1 MSPFNTFLVVFA
13 VLGLSQQVFS
23 FAILPN
29 APSPTQNNQQR
40 FHGNVQSQSHANG
53 RHLKMNMLS
62 SESEHSNPDH
72 DQNDSRIAEFVNLE
86 PIEESD
92 VRRQRRLQETEIRQ
106 QFVPSGDKLWDLR
119 LKLDKLSH
127 RLLDAIY
134 EEDPVAEARTR
145 KKLHKLEQQ
154 DPELVYKLELMEMKD
169 AAQEGR
175 DEDAAQH
182 RAKALAAR
190 SCLPQFNLDGLWIG
204 KYGSHGYEMVNVT
217 YVGDTLIA
225 RKVTGD
231 KNVPR
236 GEITFQADLHPLRYN
251 DNIQIQSDVQ
261 QNNEQNDS
269 QQPEPL
275 EPISLTER
283 AARKWGTRQLPRYAG
298 LGLVA
303 EDNFSNSQWMD
314 GQVIIIGDDY
324 FSFAWIPIEQQIF
337 FGRPSPELALKM
349 LRESGNAEFRGHQYS
364 SSSNNNVGAPPPPP
378 SITDNVEIQKDFA
391 VRCLQVT
398 DELTQ
403 DELVGDSFGC
413 IWSDGVDVE
422 GCYFE

>member
-1 MSPFNTFLVVFA
+1 MSPFNTFLALFT
-13 VLGLSQQVFS
+13 VLGLSEQVLS

-29 APSPTQNNQQR
+29 APSATQNHQQR
-40 FHGNVQSQSHANG
+40 FQNGKAQSHSHANG
-53 RHLKMNMLS
+53 RSRRINMLS
-62 SESEHSNPDH
+62 SESEHTNPDH

-86 PIEESD
+86 PIQESD
-92 VRRQRRLQETEIRQ
+92 IRRQRRLQETEIRQ

-127 RLLDAIY
+127 RLLDAIV
-134 EEDPVAEARTR
+134 EEEPIAEARTR
-145 KKLHKLEQQ
+145 EKLYKLEQQ
-154 DPELVYKLELMEMKD
+154 DPELVYKLELMEMRD

-175 DEDAAQH
+175 EEDASRH

-217 YVGDTLIA
+217 YIGDTLIA

-251 DNIQIQSDVQ
+251 DNNQIQSDA
-261 QNNEQNDS
+261 NEQNES

-324 FSFAWIPIEQQIF
+324 FSFAWVPIEQQIF

-349 LRESGNAEFRGHQYS
+349 LRDSGNAEFRGHQYS
-364 SSSNNNVGAPPPPP
+364 SNNDVGAPPP

-391 VRCLQVT
+391 ARCLQVT

>member
-1 MSPFNTFLVVFA
+1 MSPFNTFFALLA
-13 VLGLSQQVFS
+13 VLGLSEQVLS

-29 APSPTQNNQQR
+29 TPSATQNHQQR
-40 FHGNVQSQSHANG
+40 LQNVNVQSQSHSSG
-53 RHLKMNMLS
+53 RSRRMNMLF
-62 SESEHSNPDH
+62 SESEPTNPNH

-127 RLLDAIY
+127 RLLDAIV
-134 EEDPVAEARTR
+134 EEEPVAETRTR
-145 KKLHKLEQQ
+145 EKLHKLEQQ

-169 AAQEGR
+169 AVQEGR

-251 DNIQIQSDVQ
+251 DNNQIQSDSQ
-261 QNNEQNDS
+261 QSNEQNES

-349 LRESGNAEFRGHQYS
+349 LRDSGNAEFRGHQYS
-364 SSSNNNVGAPPPPP
+364 SNNDVGAPPP
-378 SITDNVEIQKDFA
+378 SITDDVEIQKDFA
-391 VRCLQVT
+391 ARCLQVT

>member
-1 MSPFNTFLVVFA
+1 MCSFKSLLALFT
-13 VLGLSQQVFS
+13 VLGLSKQVLS

-29 APSPTQNNQQR
+29 APSGTQNHQQR
-40 FHGNVQSQSHANG
+40 FHGNVPSQSHSSG
-53 RHLKMNMLS
+53 RRLKMNMLS

-86 PIEESD
+86 PIQESD
-92 VRRQRRLQETEIRQ
+92 VRRQRLLQETEIRQ
-106 QFVPSGDKLWDLR
+106 QFVPFGDKLWDLR
-119 LKLDKLSH
+119 LKLEKLSH
-127 RLLDAIY
+127 RMLDAIY
-134 EEDPVAEARTR
+134 QEEPVAEQRLR
-145 KKLHKLEQQ
+145 EKVRKLEQQ
-154 DPELVYKLELMEMKD
+154 DPELVYKLELLKMKD

-175 DEDAAQH
+175 EEEAAQH

-251 DNIQIQSDVQ
+251 DNNQIQSDLQ
-261 QNNEQNDS
+261 QGNEQNES

-349 LRESGNAEFRGHQYS
+349 LRDSGNAEFRGHQYS
-364 SSSNNNVGAPPPPP
+364 STNDVGAPPP

-391 VRCLQVT
+391 ARCLQVT

-413 IWSDGVDVE
+413 IWSGGVDVE
-422 GCYFE
+422 ECYFE

>member
-1 MSPFNTFLVVFA
+1 MSPFQTFLALFA
-13 VLGLSQQVFS
+13 VLGLVQQVYS

-29 APSPTQNNQQR
+29 APSSTRNHQQR
-40 FHGNVQSQSHANG
+40 FHGNVQSHSAG
-53 RHLKMNMLS
+53 RSRRLNMLS
-62 SESEHSNPDH
+62 SESDHSNSDQDH
-72 DQNDSRIAEFVNLE
+72 DHNESRIAEFTNLE
-86 PIEESD
+86 PI
-92 VRRQRRLQETEIRQ
+92 QETEIRRQRLLEDAENRQ
-106 QFVPSGDKLWDLR
+106 QFVPFGDELWDLR
-119 LKLDKLSH
+119 VKIDKLSH
-127 RLLDAIY
+127 RLLESIY
-134 EEDPVAEARTR
+134 QEQPVAEERTR
-145 KKLHKLEQQ
+145 EKLRKLEQQ
-154 DPELVYKLELMEMKD
+154 DPELVYKLELMEMKE
-169 AAQEGR
+169 AAQQGR
-175 DEDAAQH
+175 EEDAARH

-204 KYGSHGYEMVNVT
+204 KYGTHGYEMVNVT

-251 DNIQIQSDVQ
+251 
-261 QNNEQNDS
+261 NDLLESES
-269 QQPEPL
+269 QQSHEQPEHPEAL
-275 EPISLTER
+275 PPISLTER

-303 EDNFSNSQWMD
+303 EDNFHNSQWMD
-314 GQVIIIGDDY
+314 GQVIMIGDDY

-349 LRESGNAEFRGHQYS
+349 LRDSGNAEFRGHQYS
-364 SSSNNNVGAPPPPP
+364 SNNDVHAPPP

-391 VRCLQVT
+391 ARCLQVT

-413 IWSDGVDVE
+413 IWSSGVDVE
-422 GCYFE
+422 ECFFE

>member
-1 MSPFNTFLVVFA
+1 MSPFSNFISLFA
-13 VLGLSQQVFS
+13 VLGLADRVFS
-23 FAILPN
+23 FALLPN
-29 APSPTQNNQQR
+29 APSAMQNHHQR
-40 FHGNVQSQSHANG
+40 FHGKVQSHS
-53 RHLKMNMLS
+53 RRLNMLS
-62 SESEHSNPDH
+62 SENEHNNHEH

-86 PIEESD
+86 PIQESD
-92 VRRQRRLQETEIRQ
+92 IRRQRRLQDEEIREQ
-106 QFVPSGDKLWDLR
+106 YVPFGDKLWDLR
-119 LKLDKLSH
+119 VKLDKLTH

-134 EEDPVAEARTR
+134 QEEPVAEERTR
-145 KKLHKLEQQ
+145 EKLRKLEQQ

-169 AAQEGR
+169 AVQEGR
-175 DEDAAQH
+175 EEDAAQH

-190 SCLPQFNLDGLWIG
+190 GCLPQFNLEGLWIG

-251 DNIQIQSDVQ
+251 SNNLLQSESQ
-261 QNNEQNDS
+261 QSQEQN

-283 AARKWGTRQLPRYAG
+283 AALKWGTRQLPRYAG

-349 LRESGNAEFRGHQYS
+349 LRDSGNAEFRSHQF
-364 SSSNNNVGAPPPPP
+364 SSNNDVHAPPP

-391 VRCLQVT
+391 ARCLQVT

-413 IWSDGVDVE
+413 IWSSGVDVE
-422 GCYFE
+422 ECYFE